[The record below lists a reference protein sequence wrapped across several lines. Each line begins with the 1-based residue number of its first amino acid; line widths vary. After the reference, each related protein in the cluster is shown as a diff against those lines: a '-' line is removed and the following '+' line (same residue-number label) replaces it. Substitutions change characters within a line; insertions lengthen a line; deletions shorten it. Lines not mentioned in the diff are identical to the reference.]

1 MNTRSVTLEFL
12 CWLAAWSFLLLA
24 SGCSSTPPA
33 NVDPDA
39 WNQQVQEARIRGV
52 RLAILAAEVH
62 DKIDHETAVR
72 LSGRA
77 DDVLNCVRKDPLCKL
92 TELRNLNDPVERMK
106 LVNQLMDRIE
116 ADLRAK
122 QEAS

>member
-1 MNTRSVTLEFL
+1 MKIRSVTFEFL
-12 CWLAAWSFLLLA
+12 CYVLALSAILA
-24 SGCSSTPPA
+24 MFGCSSTPPA
-33 NVDPDA
+33 NVDPEA

-62 DKIDHETAVR
+62 DKIDHETSVR
-72 LSGRA
+72 LSERA
-77 DDVLNCVRKDPLCKL
+77 TDVLNCVRKDPSCKL